1 MTDEGLAKGAGPN
14 RPGPEAGEGEPAE
27 PKRLWLADLSIRQ
40 PVFITMF
47 VVAVMV
53 VGAISYL
60 RMGLDL
66 FPDVSFP
73 VAVVQTAY
81 PGASPQ
87 EVERS
92 VTKPIED
99 AVVSINGVDTVT
111 STSQDSLSMVIVQ
124 FNMNKNDREAV
135 DDVRVRI
142 NTVRNALPA
151 DVREPVILRFD
162 PSSAPI
168 IAFAIAD
175 LSGKLTPG
183 ELRSLLD
190 DKLKPRLEQVDGVA
204 AVNATGGIVKEIHV
218 DLQASQ
224 LEAQGISPQQ
234 VTQAIR
240 AESLDV
246 PAGRI
251 VDGGREAPLR
261 TAGQVT
267 SLAQLGDI
275 PVVTKQGG
283 VVVGIKD
290 LATVSEGQAEVR
302 TLSRLDG
309 RESVVAQIQKQS
321 GSNTVQVA
329 DGIKRE
335 LARFQKDYPDLS
347 FGIAFDQSD
356 FTRQSVDDTQFSLI
370 IGAVLAALVVLL
382 FFRDLRNTL
391 VTVAGLP
398 MVLLG
403 TFMVLH
409 IIGISINTISLM
421 ALALSIGM
429 LIDDAIVV
437 RENIFRHM
445 ERGEAPKVAAS
456 RGAGE
461 IGLAVLAVTSTIVAV
476 FLPIAFAEGIVGRFM
491 RDFGV
496 TVAVAVIISLVEAFT
511 LAPMLSAYFFKRVDP
526 GQSGRSSLIG
536 RLFQG
541 LNWRYRGM
549 LGWALRHRLVV
560 VIVSIVVFASSLAI
574 IPFMVFSFVPEQ
586 DQGQFAIGVELPPG
600 SQLADTDRTARAIE
614 AVVQKAPGVANV
626 FTTVGSADG
635 SVETAAVNVK
645 LVRRGTTN
653 ALIERLRPSMEL
665 AANGARLSI
674 NRQSASAAI
683 SGGSAGAAFGGAPI
697 QYAVQGED
705 FKALDEVSAALVSAI
720 RRVPGAVDV
729 DRSLK
734 PGKPGLTV
742 VLNRAMA
749 SDLGVSSAQV
759 GTTVRALVNGER
771 AGIYQSGDKDL
782 DVVVRMAGAD
792 KANPANILRLPLV
805 TARGAQ
811 VPLSSVAS
819 IVQSSEPTRISRE
832 NRQRQVLIS
841 ANYLG
846 RSVGQVTAD
855 VQAVVASQPLPP
867 GVGVHVTGQTKL
879 QEQMAGAFGMAILLA
894 VLFVYMILASQFG
907 SFVHPFTIMLA
918 LPFSIVG
925 ALLAL
930 FAFHFSFDMLAMI
943 GIILLMGL
951 ATKNSIL
958 LVEFI
963 NQLRRRGLSVRDAI
977 LDAGPIRLRPILM
990 TTLAMVFGM
999 VPAAVGFGAGAESRQ
1014 PMAVAVI
1021 GGLLSSTVLTLVVVP
1036 VAYSLIDDLS
1046 RLILRRPR
1054 AVAIAVETEATLPSG
1069 SNVA

>member
-1 MTDEGLAKGAGPN
+1 MTDQSPPRDAGPDDL
-14 RPGPEAGEGEPAE
+14 RPEAVERELAE

-47 VVAVMV
+47 VLAVMV

-66 FPDVSFP
+66 FPDISFP

-99 AVVSINGVDTVT
+99 ALVSINGVETLT
-111 STSQDSLSMVIVQ
+111 STSQDSLSMVLVQ
-124 FNMNKNDREAV
+124 FDMNKNDREAV
-135 DDVRVRI
+135 DDVRTRM
-142 NTVRNALPA
+142 NMVRNALPS
-151 DVREPVILRFD
+151 DVREPLILRFD

-175 LSGKLTPG
+175 QSGKLTPE

-204 AVNATGGIVKEIHV
+204 AVNATGGIVKEVHI
-218 DLQASQ
+218 DIQASQ

-234 VTQAIR
+234 ITQAIR
-240 AESLDV
+240 SESLDV

-267 SLAQLGDI
+267 SLAQLEDI

-283 VVVGIKD
+283 VVVRIKD
-290 LATVSEGQAEVR
+290 IAAVSEGQAEVR

-309 RESVVAQIQKQS
+309 RDSVVAQIQKQS

-356 FTRQSVDDTQFSLI
+356 FTRQSVDDTQLSLI
-370 IGAVLAALVVLL
+370 IGAVLAALVVFL

-398 MVLLG
+398 MVILG
-403 TFMVLH
+403 TFMVLY

-445 ERGEAPKVAAS
+445 ERGETPKVAAS
-456 RGAGE
+456 RGTGE
-461 IGLAVLAVTSTIVAV
+461 IGLAVLAVSSTIVAV
-476 FLPIAFAEGIVGRFM
+476 FLPIAFAEGIVGKFM
-491 RDFGV
+491 RDFGA

-511 LAPMLSAYFFKRVDP
+511 LAPMLSAYFFKRIEPVQN
-526 GQSGRSSLIG
+526 GQSSLIE
-536 RLFQG
+536 RIFQG
-541 LNWRYRGM
+541 LNWKYRGM
-549 LGWALRHRLVV
+549 LSWSLRHRLLV
-560 VIVSIVVFASSLAI
+560 VIASILVFASSLAI
-574 IPFMVFSFVPEQ
+574 IPFMVFSFISEQ

-600 SQLADTDRTARAIE
+600 SQLADTNRTARALE
-614 AVVQKAPGVANV
+614 AVVRNAPGVANV
-626 FTTVGSADG
+626 FTTVGSNDG
-635 SVETAAVNVK
+635 SVEAASVNVK
-645 LVRRGTTN
+645 LVRQGLTN
-653 ALIERLRPSMEL
+653 SLIEQLRPDMEL
-665 AANGARLSI
+665 AANGAKLSI
-674 NRQSASAAI
+674 NRQSASTAI
-683 SGGSAGAAFGGAPI
+683 SGGSAAAAFGGAPI

-705 FKALDEVSAALVSAI
+705 FKELDEVSAALVAAI
-720 RRVPGAVDV
+720 RQVPGAVDV

-734 PGKPGLTV
+734 PGKPGQTI

-771 AGIYQSGDKDL
+771 AGTYRSGEKDL
-782 DVVVRMAGAD
+782 NIVVRMAGAD
-792 KANPANILRLPLV
+792 RANPANILRLPLV
-805 TARGAQ
+805 TARGTQ
-811 VPLSSVAS
+811 VTLSSVAS
-819 IVQSSEPTRISRE
+819 IVQSSEPAQISRE

-846 RSVGQVTAD
+846 RSVGEVTAD
-855 VQAVVASQPLPP
+855 IQAVVASQPLPP
-867 GVGVHVTGQTKL
+867 GVSVHATGQTKY
-879 QEQMAGAFGMAILLA
+879 QEQMAGAFGTAMLLA

-907 SFVHPFTIMLA
+907 SFIHPFTIMLA
-918 LPFSIVG
+918 LPFSIIG
-925 ALLAL
+925 ALIGL
-930 FAFHFSFDMLAMI
+930 FAFRFSFDMLAMI

-951 ATKNSIL
+951 VTKNSIL
-958 LVEFI
+958 LVDFI
-963 NQLRRRGLSVRDAI
+963 NQLRRRGLAARDAI
-977 LDAGPIRLRPILM
+977 LEAGPIRLRPILM

-1014 PMAVAVI
+1014 PMAIAVI
-1021 GGLLSSTVLTLVVVP
+1021 GGLLSSTILTLVVVP
-1036 VAYSLIDDLS
+1036 VVYSLIDDLT
-1046 RLILRRPR
+1046 RLILRRP
-1054 AVAIAVETEATLPSG
+1054 G
-1069 SNVA
+1069 